1 MTTLMWE
8 TIITVGTPL
17 MTPEGF
23 GATLQTLGIDGTTV
37 LCPSVEQVGVN
48 QLLSHHPRLP
58 PHGSPALPWSPLLL
72 PWSPVSL
79 WRGGVL
85 LWGVCPPH
93 PHLHHH
99 HLRSQP
105 VAG

>member
-8 TIITVGTPL
+8 TTTTVGTPL

-23 GATLQTLGIDGTTV
+23 GATLQTLGIDGTTA

-48 QLLSHHPRLP
+48 QLLSHHSRVS

-79 WRGGVL
+79 
-85 LWGVCPPH
+85 
-93 PHLHHH
+93 
-99 HLRSQP
+99 
-105 VAG
+105 